1 MTTTDRLF
9 EIHISIKNTNENIT
23 KFRLWCLDNDI
34 KPIYVVG
41 QVPEYTFSKYTNSS
55 IEKIYTKTFDLVRNL
70 LLYEIILERI
80 RIEMIFLAED
90 PFIDSLIKNPSGD
103 SHGELLNSSYF
114 EFHLKY
120 HIINSKDY
128 HKLHELC
135 ETFNKNYS
143 NVFAFIG
150 FNALKKSLEPI
161 LTLRVFKNNS
171 SNDSEINCVFIAL
184 KLKDSFIDLLKLN
197 GFKTNEQI
205 HKEFVI
211 YDREY
216 QQETQQEYRQEMD
229 QEIHH
234 PDYNTQSQKSRL

>member
-34 KPIYVVG
+34 KPIHVVG

-90 PFIDSLIKNPSGD
+90 PFIDSLGKNP
-103 SHGELLNSSYF
+103 HGELLNSSYF

-161 LTLRVFKNNS
+161 LTLRVFKNKS
-171 SNDSEINCVFIAL
+171 SEINTYSAL

-216 QQETQQEYRQEMD
+216 QQETQQENLPEMD
-229 QEIHH
+229 QETRK
-234 PDYNTQSQKSRL
+234 PDFSQKSRL